1 MSKDKYRSR
10 LHMIQLYTDNE
21 RHMKALE
28 IVKKQYDYIGIL
40 HNKDYFT
47 KEDEQKNA
55 ERVAGTLKKEH
66 YHVILRFK
74 SATWST
80 AICKELE
87 LEQNLIENVR
97 NFDNAMQYLIH
108 YNDKDKA
115 QYTIDEVF
123 GNLKPRLIESINK
136 VTKSEGEKVSEV
148 IKYIETFDRPITIK
162 EFAVW
167 CAKEGYW
174 SEFRRS
180 SGIFIRI
187 IDEHNFRY
195 TQENT
200 KKVPR

>member
-1 MSKDKYRSR
+1 MSKEKYRSR
-10 LHMIQLYTDNE
+10 LHMIQLYTDNKN
-21 RHMKALE
+21 HMDALE

-47 KEDEQKNA
+47 KEDEQKNL

-66 YHVILRFK
+66 YHIILRFK

-80 AICKELE
+80 AICKELN
-87 LEQNLIENVR
+87 LEQHLIENVR

-136 VTKSEGEKVSEV
+136 NTKNEVEKVTEIMSF
-148 IKYIETFDRPITIK
+148 IKTFERPISIT
-162 EFAVW
+162 EFAIW
-167 CAKEGYW
+167 CAQEGYW

-180 SGIFIRI
+180 SSIFFKI
-187 IDEHNFRY
+187 IEEHNY
-195 TQENT
+195 KYYEKTPKN
-200 KKVPR
+200 